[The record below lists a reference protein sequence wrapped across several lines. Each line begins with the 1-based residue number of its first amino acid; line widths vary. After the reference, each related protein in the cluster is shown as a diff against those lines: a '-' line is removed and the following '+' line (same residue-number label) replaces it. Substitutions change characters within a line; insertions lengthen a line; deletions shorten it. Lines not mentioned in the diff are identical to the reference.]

1 MINLK
6 CAYCEEGIAKV
17 VEEEEKYKG
26 KKYIAIFYRC
36 NKCGE
41 EFYTWG
47 QIEENRARIKEVK
60 NGTKRS
66 RENN

>member
-1 MINLK
+1 MIILK
-6 CAYCEEGIAKV
+6 CAYCEGIAKV

-26 KKYIAIFYRC
+26 KKYTAIFYRC

-47 QIEENRARIKEVK
+47 QIEENRARIKEAIK
-60 NGTKRS
+60 NDTKRI
-66 RENN
+66 